1 MGIRHG
7 EKHIEKKNNTVK
19 KDNIYIYIYVCQK
32 YKGFDMIQQQHT
44 MSENEQDLG
53 SFMLI
58 VSKVI
63 PCGHPLPAL
72 ASHAGLPI
80 ASALQPCDTC
90 GTTRV
95 TVASRTTL
103 SSSDIL
109 LYG

>member
-1 MGIRHG
+1 
-7 EKHIEKKNNTVK
+7 
-19 KDNIYIYIYVCQK
+19 
-32 YKGFDMIQQQHT
+32 MIQQQHT

-80 ASALQPCDTC
+80 ASALQPCDINTC
-90 GTTRV
+90 IYIYSCIYHYIYIYLIWYKLFSDLETLPSGWKLMTEKLPKKCQNDEGNTRP
-95 TVASRTTL
+95 
-103 SSSDIL
+103 
-109 LYG
+109 